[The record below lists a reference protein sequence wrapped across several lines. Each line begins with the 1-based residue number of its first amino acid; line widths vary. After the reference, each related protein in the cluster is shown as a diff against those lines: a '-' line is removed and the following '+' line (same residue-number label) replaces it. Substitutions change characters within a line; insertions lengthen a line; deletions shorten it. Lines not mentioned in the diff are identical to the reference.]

1 MKSFRIK
8 RGEKGFTLIELLIV
22 VAILGILAAVV
33 IPNVVGL
40 MGRGG
45 KQALHTD
52 EQTIQLATSTFYSDV
67 HGGFVW
73 TGTGAANSMWGCI
86 NVFNVNPW
94 TAGVQQA
101 PGHYYPT
108 ALGTVN
114 SHYIV
119 ASTALFDKDNPNSA
133 LLVFG
138 NATGT
143 QVVDANISESAV
155 WMGLLINAPGFGV
168 AGTVGAGV
176 TSRGNVSALV
186 TDTGLYLQNMP
197 KSASS
202 AYNGAPAPGGGYT
215 WVVGAN
221 GSVFGAYKVIAP
233 TYVNENGAVTSGPA
247 GPVWFSGYS
256 GAYP

>member
-45 KQALHTD
+45 RQALQTD
-52 EQTIQLATSTFYSDV
+52 LQTIQLATSTFYSDV
-67 HGGFVW
+67 HGGFCW
-73 TGTGAANSMWGCI
+73 TGDSTASDWGCI
-86 NVFNVNPW
+86 NVFNVAPW
-94 TAGVQQA
+94 VAGGQQA

-108 ALGTVN
+108 ALGSVN

-119 ASTALFDKDNPNSA
+119 ASTALFDADNPQSA

-138 NATGT
+138 NDTGV
-143 QVVDANISESAV
+143 QVVDVNIDESAV
-155 WMGLLINAPGFGV
+155 WMGLLIESPGFNV
-168 AGTVGAGV
+168 APAVDQGLED
-176 TSRGNVSALV
+176 RGNVSVLA
-186 TDTGLYLQNMP
+186 TDTGLYLQTMP
-197 KSASS
+197 KSASN
-202 AYNGAPAPGGGYT
+202 AFNGAPAPGGGYT
-215 WVVGAN
+215 WIVGQN
-221 GSVFGAYKVIAP
+221 GSVFGAYKVISP
-233 TYVNENGAVTSGPA
+233 TYVDQNGTDTTGPG